1 MIFRLLV
8 EEHEI
13 QHDVT
18 SQACMQRFENRR
30 KTFIFLS
37 ISKLTYETEPN
48 RVLQKPNRTETEP
61 NRNRGFSS
69 KPFRNRTE
77 FQKTIPH
84 IPSAK

>member
-48 RVLQKPNRTETEP
+48 RVLQKPNRTETAVFHQNRSETEP
-61 NRNRGFSS
+61 NFK
-69 KPFRNRTE
+69 KPFRTSLFHTFAN
-77 FQKTIPH
+77 
-84 IPSAK
+84 